1 MDIREKSG
9 IKFRANERR
18 KGERGARTER
28 MGKKKKYRKRDKNIN
43 KICKCQKFCVSLSSD
58 LDKKKMKAKWTGLVD
73 ELRGHVDRNHYARRI
88 PGNWQYAA
96 VCEKPELSE
105 KTKKKKA
112 SLPHVKK
119 FKEMMA
125 ECKAI
130 LHDLERRAEWQARYD
145 EAKREAIRQNKPVQ
159 GRLCDYVKHELI
171 EARKKVASES
181 SEG

>member
-1 MDIREKSG
+1 
-9 IKFRANERR
+9 
-18 KGERGARTER
+18 
-28 MGKKKKYRKRDKNIN
+28 
-43 KICKCQKFCVSLSSD
+43 
-58 LDKKKMKAKWTGLVD
+58 MKAKWTGLVD

-96 VCEKPELSE
+96 VCEKPELSK
-105 KTKKKKA
+105 KTKEKKA
-112 SLPHVKK
+112 SLPHVVK

-130 LHDLERRAEWQARYD
+130 LHDPEKRAEWQAKYD

-171 EARKKVASES
+171 EARKKAASES
-181 SEG
+181 CEG

>member
-1 MDIREKSG
+1 MYLCRRIWIR
-9 IKFRANERR
+9 
-18 KGERGARTER
+18 
-28 MGKKKKYRKRDKNIN
+28 
-43 KICKCQKFCVSLSSD
+43 
-58 LDKKKMKAKWTGLVD
+58 KKMKAKWTGLVD

-112 SLPHVKK
+112 ALPHVKK

-130 LHDLERRAEWQARYD
+130 LHDPEKRAEWQAKYD

-171 EARKKVASES
+171 EARKKAASES
-181 SEG
+181 CEG

>member
-1 MDIREKSG
+1 
-9 IKFRANERR
+9 
-18 KGERGARTER
+18 
-28 MGKKKKYRKRDKNIN
+28 
-43 KICKCQKFCVSLSSD
+43 
-58 LDKKKMKAKWTGLVD
+58 MKAKWTGLVD

-112 SLPHVKK
+112 ALPHVKK

-130 LHDLERRAEWQARYD
+130 L
-145 EAKREAIRQNKPVQ
+145 VQ

-171 EARKKVASES
+171 EAQKKAAEES
-181 SEG
+181 NEG